1 MYCAPKENKNKFKC
15 YLSNSN
21 LSKHCQFLLTM
32 FQKKFSM
39 RKKIRGE
46 RWREMTKQSESS
58 SRFLVKKEI
67 YALTQK
73 IDQDRYSVQGGFGL
87 ISRCNDSLRFWY
99 SDEFQDWV

>member
-1 MYCAPKENKNKFKC
+1 
-15 YLSNSN
+15 
-21 LSKHCQFLLTM
+21 
-32 FQKKFSM
+32 
-39 RKKIRGE
+39 
-46 RWREMTKQSESS
+46 MTKQSESS

-73 IDQDRYSVQGGFGL
+73 IYQDRYSVQGGFGL